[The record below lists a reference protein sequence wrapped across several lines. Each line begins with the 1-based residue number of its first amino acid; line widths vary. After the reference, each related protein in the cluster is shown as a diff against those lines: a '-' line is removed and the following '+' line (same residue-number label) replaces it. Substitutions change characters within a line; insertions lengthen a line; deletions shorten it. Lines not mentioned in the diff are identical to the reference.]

1 MAVNSESV
9 LLTVSEVADVLR
21 TSRKAIYAMI
31 ERGQLPGLRPHRA
44 ARTYSARRSTTLARP
59 QLRLVAKGVAR

>member
-1 MAVNSESV
+1 MTVDSESV

-31 ERGQLPGLRPHRA
+31 ERGQLPGFVASA
-44 ARTYSARRSTTLARP
+44 AACSFDAPIYYTGSTTTAPR
-59 QLRLVAKGVAR
+59 R